1 VRVLQ
6 SLIQGF
12 NLRNS
17 RRVAAVLEQ
26 LGLADVAHSRIGSS
40 ERRGISGGQRRRL
53 SIGLELLAQPSVLI
67 LDEPTS
73 GALMFADCFRK
84 LTGA

>member
-6 SLIQGF
+6 SLRQGF
-12 NLRNS
+12 NSRNS

-26 LGLADVAHSRIGSS
+26 LGLADVANSRIGSS

-73 GALMFADCFRK
+73 GALVQLC
-84 LTGA
+84 